1 MIKQLKSRKKILMYT
16 LATTIITGVLSMAF
30 SKNMVKPKNN
40 VVAPDSFY
48 DLNITDING
57 ENIHLSKFKG
67 KKVMIVNVAS
77 RCGYTSQYKGLQE
90 LYKNHQEELEI
101 IAIPCNDFGS
111 QESGS
116 NSDIRNFCETRY
128 GVSFT
133 MGSKQNIKSSPISSI
148 YKWLS
153 DPKQNGWNSNLPSWN
168 FCKYI
173 INEEGQLTHFL
184 RSSFSPNGED
194 MKSII
199 KG

>member
-1 MIKQLKSRKKILMYT
+1 MYT

-57 ENIHLSKFKG
+57 ESIHLSKFKG

-77 RCGYTSQYKGLQE
+77 RCGYTSQYRGLQE

-116 NSDIRNFCETRY
+116 NSDIKNFCESRF

-133 MGSKQNIKSSPISSI
+133 MGSKQNIKSSPISPI

-153 DPKQNGWNSNLPSWN
+153 DPKHNGWNSSLPSWN

-184 RSSFSPNGED
+184 RSSFRPNGKD

>member
-77 RCGYTSQYKGLQE
+77 RCGYTSQYRGLQE
-90 LYKNHQEELEI
+90 LYNNHQEELEI

-133 MGSKQNIKSSPISSI
+133 MGSKQNIKSSPISPI

-184 RSSFSPNGED
+184 RSSFRPNGED

>member
-1 MIKQLKSRKKILMYT
+1 MIKQLKSKKKILMYT

-90 LYKNHQEELEI
+90 LYFGFARSEI
-101 IAIPCNDFGS
+101 VG
-111 QESGS
+111 
-116 NSDIRNFCETRY
+116 
-128 GVSFT
+128 
-133 MGSKQNIKSSPISSI
+133 
-148 YKWLS
+148 
-153 DPKQNGWNSNLPSWN
+153 
-168 FCKYI
+168 
-173 INEEGQLTHFL
+173 
-184 RSSFSPNGED
+184 
-194 MKSII
+194 
-199 KG
+199 